1 MKAVTK
7 AAIQQAVDELDG
19 KPVPMHLFGKDH
31 WSTLGYLECRAV
43 DNKGIIDNRH
53 MRGMYGNDV
62 GYPTRLAGGVTLSD
76 HSDFDCME
84 DLEEAGLLQNK
95 GSGLN
100 PLIKMTAKGSL
111 VSAAIRAHKA
121 DGGSFGT
128 FTFKV

>member
-7 AAIQQAVDELDG
+7 AAIQQEVDELDG

-31 WSTLGYLECRAV
+31 WSTLGYLECHAI
-43 DNKGIIDNRH
+43 DNKGVIDHNH

-62 GYPTRLAGGVTLSD
+62 GYPTRLASGVTLPN

-84 DLEEAGLLQNK
+84 DLESAGLLQNK
-95 GSGLN
+95 GSGIN

-111 VSAAIRAHKA
+111 VCAAIRAHKA
-121 DGGSFGT
+121 DGGSFGN